1 MKIIKP
7 SVELITDKS
16 NLSIYHKDNFL
27 VDQYDVSSINSYG
40 RSLGKV
46 FENNPGVIIK
56 EGRGG
61 PFRTQYI
68 TIPLDYYNSSFP
80 DRFKGKRNT
89 EPTKFHEERMT
100 LKLIFPYYLLSC
112 FITDLT
118 LNNRG
123 FETEMINMGKTID
136 ENDLELEFV
145 FDDEGIEAGEEL
157 IKQLKEIELYFLKQ
171 IAEGK
176 RLNEVLINIPW
187 NNLAGTAYITS
198 PYDNWAKFIMHDN
211 KKYNLIIKRLRDYF
225 VGK

>member
-7 SVELITDKS
+7 SVELITNKS

-46 FENNPGVIIK
+46 FENDPAVIIK

-68 TIPLDYYNSSFP
+68 TVPMDYYSSSFP
-80 DRFKGKRNT
+80 DKFKGKRNT
-89 EPTKFHEERMT
+89 KPTKFHEERMT
-100 LKLIFPYYLLSC
+100 LKLIFPYKLLNG
-112 FITDLT
+112 FVTDLT
-118 LNNRG
+118 LNNWG
-123 FETEMINMGKTID
+123 FETEMIDIGKTID

-145 FDDEGIEAGEEL
+145 FGEGIEAGEEL
-157 IKQLKEIELYFLKQ
+157 IKNLKEIELYFLKQ

-176 RLNEVLINIPW
+176 RLYEVLINIPW
-187 NNLAGTAYITS
+187 NNLAGIAYVTS
-198 PYDNWAKFIMHDN
+198 PYDNWTKFIMHDN
-211 KKYNLIIKRLRDYF
+211 KKYNLIIKKLRDYF

>member
-40 RSLGKV
+40 RLLGEV
-46 FENNPGVIIK
+46 FKNDPAVIIK

-68 TIPLDYYNSSFP
+68 TVPLDYYSYSFP

-89 EPTKFHEERMT
+89 KPTKFHEERMT
-100 LKLIFPYYLLSC
+100 LKLIFPYNLLSG
-112 FITDLT
+112 FLTDLI
-118 LNNRG
+118 LNYKG
-123 FETEMINMGKTID
+123 FETEMIDIGKTID

-145 FDDEGIEAGEEL
+145 FGEGIEAGEEL
-157 IKQLKEIELYFLKQ
+157 IKHLKEIELYFLKQ
-171 IAEGK
+171 IAEGNT
-176 RLNEVLINIPW
+176 LNEALIKIPW
-187 NNLAGTAYITS
+187 KNLAWVAYITS
-198 PYDNWAKFIMHDN
+198 PYDNWTKFIVHDN
-211 KKYNLIIKRLRDYF
+211 KKYDLIIKKLRNYF

>member
-46 FENNPGVIIK
+46 FENDPAVIIK

-68 TIPLDYYNSSFP
+68 TVPMDYYSSSFP

-89 EPTKFHEERMT
+89 KPTKFHEERVT
-100 LKLIFPYYLLSC
+100 LKLIFPYKLLNG
-112 FITDLT
+112 FVTDLT

-123 FETEMINMGKTID
+123 FETEMIDIGKTVD

-145 FDDEGIEAGEEL
+145 FGEGIEAGEEL
-157 IKQLKEIELYFLKQ
+157 IKHLKEIELYFLKQ
-171 IAEGK
+171 IAEGNT
-176 RLNEVLINIPW
+176 LNEALIKIPW
-187 NNLAGTAYITS
+187 KNLAWVAYITS
-198 PYDNWAKFIMHDN
+198 PYDNWTKFIVHDN
-211 KKYNLIIKRLRDYF
+211 KKYDLIIKKLRNYF

>member
-7 SVELITDKS
+7 SVELITNKS

-46 FENNPGVIIK
+46 FENDPAVIIK

-68 TIPLDYYNSSFP
+68 TVPMDYYSSSFP

-89 EPTKFHEERMT
+89 KPTKFHEERMT
-100 LKLIFPYYLLSC
+100 LKLIFPYKLLNG
-112 FITDLT
+112 FVTDLT

-123 FETEMINMGKTID
+123 FETEMIDIGKTID

-145 FDDEGIEAGEEL
+145 FGEGIEADEEEW
-157 IKQLKEIELYFLKQ
+157 LKEIELYFLKQ

-176 RLNEVLINIPW
+176 RFNEVLANIPW
-187 NNLAGTAYITS
+187 KNLAGVAYITS
-198 PYDNWAKFIMHDN
+198 S
-211 KKYNLIIKRLRDYF
+211 LR
-225 VGK
+225 

>member
-1 MKIIKP
+1 MRIIKP

-46 FENNPGVIIK
+46 FENDPGVIIK
-56 EGRGG
+56 EGREG

-68 TIPLDYYNSSFP
+68 TVPLDYYNSFFP

-89 EPTKFHEERMT
+89 QPTKFHEERMT
-100 LKLIFPYYLLSC
+100 LKLIFPYNLLSG
-112 FITDLT
+112 FLTDL
-118 LNNRG
+118 NYKG
-123 FETEMINMGKTID
+123 FKTEMINMEKMID

-145 FDDEGIEAGEEL
+145 FGEGIEPGEEL
-157 IKQLKEIELYFLKQ
+157 IKHWKEIELYFLKQ
-171 IAEGK
+171 IAEGE
-176 RLNEVLINIPW
+176 RLSEVLIKIPW
-187 NNLAGTAYITS
+187 KNLAGIAYITS
-198 PYDNWAKFIMHDN
+198 PYDNWTKFIMHDN
-211 KKYNLIIKRLRDYF
+211 KKYNLIIKKLRDYF

>member
-7 SVELITDKS
+7 SVELITNKS

-46 FENNPGVIIK
+46 FENDPAVIIK
-56 EGRGG
+56 EGREG

-68 TIPLDYYNSSFP
+68 TVPMDYYSSSFP

-89 EPTKFHEERMT
+89 KPTKFHEERMT
-100 LKLIFPYYLLSC
+100 LKLIFPYKLLNG
-112 FITDLT
+112 FVTDLT

-123 FETEMINMGKTID
+123 FETEMIDIGKTID

-145 FDDEGIEAGEEL
+145 FGEGIEADEEEW
-157 IKQLKEIELYFLKQ
+157 LKEIELYFLKQ

-176 RLNEVLINIPW
+176 RFNEVLANIPW
-187 NNLAGTAYITS
+187 KNLAGVAYITS
-198 PYDNWAKFIMHDN
+198 PYDNWTKIIMHDN
-211 KKYNLIIKRLRDYF
+211 KKYNLIIKKLRDYF

>member
-68 TIPLDYYNSSFP
+68 TVPLDYYNSSFP

-100 LKLIFPYYLLSC
+100 LKLIFPYYLLSG

-118 LNNRG
+118 LNYKG
-123 FETEMINMGKTID
+123 FETEMIDMGKTID

-157 IKQLKEIELYFLKQ
+157 IEWFKEFELFFLKLV
-171 IAEGK
+171 AKGK
-176 RLNEVLINIPW
+176 RLNEALINIPW
-187 NNLAGTAYITS
+187 NNLAGIAYVTS
-198 PYDNWAKFIMHDN
+198 PYDNWTKFIMHDN
-211 KKYNLIIKRLRDYF
+211 EKYNLIIKRLRDYF